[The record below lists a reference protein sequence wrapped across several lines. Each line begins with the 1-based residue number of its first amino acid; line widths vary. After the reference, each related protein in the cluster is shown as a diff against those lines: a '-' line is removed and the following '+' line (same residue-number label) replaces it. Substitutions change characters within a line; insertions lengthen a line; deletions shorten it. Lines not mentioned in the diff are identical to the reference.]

1 MIVDQMQDIPS
12 QEFEET
18 YRVLL
23 VASEVLPFAKTG
35 GLADVA
41 GSLPKALATL
51 GNDARV
57 VLPRYRGING
67 VKTIADFPV
76 WVGDRKETAIVR
88 QSSIKAR
95 LGNIEKEVPVYFIDN
110 YHYFD
115 RDGLYGYPDEAERY
129 AFFSKAVLEMLKR
142 IDFEPDILHCNDWQT
157 GPMPLLLR
165 ASYARDPFYS
175 RMATVFT
182 IHNLQYQGNFPRW
195 TLRLLGLGDEYFTPD
210 GIEFYGQVSFMKAG
224 LMYADVLNT
233 VSRTYAEE
241 IKTPALGY
249 GMDGILRSRAQDL
262 FGIVNGINYHEFNP
276 ETDPRIYKNYNL
288 EKAEYKRENK
298 RELQKE
304 MGLSETTSPLIGMV
318 TRLVDQKG
326 LDLIANIADEL
337 LKEDLQLVVLGTGD
351 PYYEDLFRSL
361 HDKYPGRVGVY
372 IGFNAVLAQRI
383 YAGADMFLMPSR
395 FEPCGLGQLIALRY
409 GTIPIV
415 RATGGLKD
423 TVSDYDAA
431 RGTGNGFTFSDYQP
445 QALLATIRRALEI
458 HERPDHWQRL
468 VRSAL
473 SSDFSWNKSA
483 VEYMGL
489 YAAAKEKKRPAVAAV

>member
-1 MIVDQMQDIPS
+1 MENVPS

-18 YRVLL
+18 YRVLV

-67 VKTIADFPV
+67 VKTITDFPV
-76 WVGDRKETAIVR
+76 WVGDRKETAIIR
-88 QSSIKAR
+88 QSSIRAK
-95 LGNIEKEVPVYFIDN
+95 LGPIEKEVPVYFIDN

-129 AFFSKAVLEMLKR
+129 AFFSRAVLEMLKH
-142 IDFEPDILHCNDWQT
+142 INFEPEILHCNDWQT
-157 GPMPLLLR
+157 GPIPALLR
-165 ASYARDPFYS
+165 AHYARDPFYS
-175 RMATVFT
+175 RTSTVYT
-182 IHNLQYQGNFPRW
+182 VHNLQYQGNFARW
-195 TLRLLGLGDEYFTPD
+195 VLRLLGLGDEYFNPD
-210 GIEFYGQVSFMKAG
+210 GVEFYGQVSFMKAG
-224 LMYADVLNT
+224 LMYADVVNT

-241 IKTPALGY
+241 IKTPAFGY

-276 ETDPRIYKNYNL
+276 ATDPRIYKNYSL
-288 EKAEYKRENK
+288 ETAEYKRENK

-304 MGLSETTSPLIGMV
+304 MGLPLAVSPLIGMV

-326 LDLIANIADEL
+326 LDLVANIADQL
-337 LKEDLQLVVLGTGD
+337 MKQDVQLVVLGTGD
-351 PYYEDLFRSL
+351 PYYESLFRTM
-361 HDKYPGRVGVY
+361 HEKHPDRVAIY

-415 RATGGLKD
+415 RATGGLQD
-423 TVSDYDAA
+423 TVSDYVAA
-431 RGTGNGFTFSDYQP
+431 AGTGNGFTFTDYQP
-445 QALLATIRRALEI
+445 QALLGTVRRALEI
-458 HERPDHWQRL
+458 YERPDHWQHL

-473 SSDFSWNKSA
+473 SADFSWNKSA

-489 YAAAKEKKRPAVAAV
+489 YAAAKEKRRLLVAR